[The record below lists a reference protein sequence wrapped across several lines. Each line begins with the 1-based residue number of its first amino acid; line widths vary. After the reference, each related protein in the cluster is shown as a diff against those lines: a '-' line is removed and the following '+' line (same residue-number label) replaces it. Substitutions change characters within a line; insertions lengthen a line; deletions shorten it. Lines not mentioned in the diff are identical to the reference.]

1 MFYTQSAVRGPQ
13 SAVRSPQSI
22 FYTDRSKNVI
32 SVSDISAVNFIVE
45 WKLFAFSTK
54 LSILSRLVYI
64 DDVFSPRNSL
74 DKKILD
80 KIESFVEKANN
91 FHSTIKFTAEMS
103 ETEITF
109 LDTTVYKGV
118 RFDKESIL
126 DVQTNY
132 KPTEVFKT
140 AR

>member
-1 MFYTQSAVRGPQ
+1 MFYTQ

-45 WKLFAFSTK
+45 WKLFAFPTK

-80 KIESFVEKANN
+80 KKARQNW
-91 FHSTIKFTAEMS
+91 E
-103 ETEITF
+103 
-109 LDTTVYKGV
+109 LCGKG
-118 RFDKESIL
+118 K
-126 DVQTNY
+126 
-132 KPTEVFKT
+132 
-140 AR
+140 